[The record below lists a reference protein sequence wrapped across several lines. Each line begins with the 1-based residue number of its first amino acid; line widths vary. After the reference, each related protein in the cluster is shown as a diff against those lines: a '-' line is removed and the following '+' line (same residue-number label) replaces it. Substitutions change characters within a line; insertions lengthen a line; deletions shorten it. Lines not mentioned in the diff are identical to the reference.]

1 MPLLLLRCS
10 ISLAIETCGRRGL
23 LLQFPVTQQGFSL
36 LCWRLFTF
44 CTWEAA
50 TLLFLP
56 GKMDEIYKISSTER
70 VQQVEKELAVQLEE
84 LKTEI
89 EGNGDLQGTRYC
101 SVPLPKDVDYFRRE
115 RELALKKCLQVA
127 EAKPLV
133 IQADLMQRELEICLK
148 REYTFESLPLLLHQ
162 FFTERITQLV
172 QSKYLH
178 MLRWKRFCQ
187 HSSVIEQFYPL
198 YQKQVAHIM
207 QEYNDAVQRAT
218 RLSSAREN
226 FLAGKENPTN
236 LVTQEDLAI
245 YTQWLVCH
253 LHSLKTTHN
262 YLQVLQYLPVSHRME
277 INRHPVWGDGD
288 KFKALGKTVYLS
300 PSIQLSIH
308 PDTSATDVYSCPLI
322 GFQATLPQ
330 HTAEIEELKP
340 QLRLLLSKFRINY
353 DVEDLKHSADEM
365 ELFSMVMHEFRSIFS
380 KQQTMRTFPVYDAG
394 TPGSETWGIRDPNM
408 ALKKRA
414 NWIPFIK
421 IKSNQDPW
429 QQKMFRK
436 LEHRKVDELLQIQS
450 KFLEVSNPEQV
461 MEVLQEQASAVLEP
475 RSMTSAFSTFT
486 PSFNSQQYDQIWN
499 KIYHNSRFHQEQTSD
514 DVDNPT
520 MATGEKDMGHSN
532 FNKTSTFSRKKKDT
546 SYTTTLQLL
555 GLDEDMEAD
564 SKGLPMRKGA
574 YLSLLLLRHLQIREL
589 QRICLGIL
597 NYFRSVERTLTIS
610 TSGLALSAGHL
621 VSTAE
626 DSCWVNAAKGGRGA
640 YGGLGSH
647 PYVHYTPADYKVH
660 SVQFMEFAEVENHD
674 DFYTTE
680 DMYVHTQDQRGAFVM
695 YDVAL
700 QDLKE
705 LEKQLLLVATQY
717 IEAGK
722 GHKAHRDSS
731 NSNYSAWAH
740 ASVDRSAVI
749 LDLWTCETAFLE
761 NKCQLLNSY
770 FEAYQHALD
779 SEERFALAQVV
790 TDIMYR
796 RPRFDFYLGYF
807 VNIYKDE
814 CACLELHLQLV
825 RGVLNKQIDNQREYN
840 HRIWRDGPKG
850 GTCEFGFPPYIIAK
864 QLIAINNTPSAL
876 KNIYLLEFH
885 PSLGLVSL
893 VPKALGHILQEFQQ
907 SCRPKTAREAINLE
921 KHALQLALDTWLTM
935 EQPESFYGSQIQKDL
950 FTDVLVED
958 PCLVR
963 EIAMSALKSA
973 EEGKQKQGK
982 EKQAFILN
990 IFSRLLEL
998 LTLRHRLIE
1007 AAVESAQLQRLYKE
1021 FAGEMGFDEFHLYL
1035 RPVYFEF
1042 ATHKEKADQPSPIF
1056 VTSLLEH
1063 HDSSVDRYIPSSL
1076 MLNIHDIDNQIG
1088 KFSFHTRDSILQL
1101 LLKSHG
1107 LENLQIALACQVTH
1121 KNTLLVAVQQAAF
1134 CCRQREEQRLGYLVP
1149 PKVMGSG
1156 VDLCKRKCVSL
1167 MFQEGGLSLRSQST
1181 SASRSSMVGTET
1193 EDQFLATAPL
1203 VLHSIRHFAAGR
1215 SILKRPREAFVSIQL
1230 EKQGPRDMMLNTFI
1244 QKKQTLGTR
1253 MQNPEEVEKVKRE
1266 VIVEYC
1272 HKMNHRISQYSLR
1285 SQIIAYYNSLKSMLD
1300 DFPSVRDKYFMIG
1313 LPQEKK
1319 EKQELKEKPEDDPR
1333 SFQTRPRGLLSTD
1346 GRSFLNLWF
1355 IPHPSEI
1362 LSVFKMLP
1370 EKTGFRALR
1379 QTLQIVA
1386 AFHDIISYIF
1396 SFAQL
1401 GNATGCLDYVCPPDH
1416 LTAEW
1421 GGTEWI
1427 GIELQDLQKK
1437 IDHLHSPSDPKKVA
1451 QMLSMQREVTLLQ
1464 FEAAVRHSVREAFL
1478 SSGNVSAYQSITDH
1492 IYHGLPPISNTIV
1505 GSAFASQLRLPQP
1518 LDPHGHRAV
1527 LLFPWRTFLANT
1539 GPFPVIISNLNPINY
1554 NMQLCLCGLNDE
1566 DRKVVHGE
1574 LVEMQLAME
1583 DVLWSNY
1590 EGLNGHGE
1598 QRASFGKNLAMTTE
1612 ASGKTSKALLEL
1624 PDSVASS
1631 SLQKSYLILWKQ
1643 LEILKA
1649 EWGRLKLKV
1658 DDINTV
1664 PLYKQFTEQY
1674 GTEVLYPAMR
1684 TMAIHMGIEDELE
1697 GFGLTYHSIL
1707 LPKDASETEIKKH
1720 QLQKLLESLEIH
1732 MIRDVQKKVNKEITL
1747 VISEKTREE
1756 RNLSTELWKH
1766 HGMQEIFSV
1775 TRPEIVESFV
1785 QKLMENHQETDA
1797 EITFPKDHLQKCFT
1811 ALGCDVMARER
1822 SNFETYSMFYENL
1835 LRQQHQLLYQK
1846 EQEMHVVEDK
1856 RGNAELGLS
1865 QVAELSHEMIME
1877 MMALRAR
1884 IADLQG
1890 EAHGLRDKIRKEVQ
1904 EDYEALVQNIFM
1916 ICLQLKGRVDEY
1928 RLSMS
1933 QRMFEI
1939 ISEVRREGVDKMI
1952 DLKKKYGSTKDNK
1965 TLKEHLAQ
1973 QGHLQALQDEN
1984 NQLRVLLCKL
1994 KAMSCWKETVQ
2005 KAHSSATLREME
2017 KEAIQNKKEY
2027 LKSKLMAEQ
2036 EAIIFQQQL
2045 RAARKALAESQ
2056 TENKR
2061 LKQQLDKQGHLLQ
2074 EVEHRMNQEVHRKQQ
2089 LDLIKTAN
2097 LEKMLES
2104 LGERELRLQ
2113 CLTEETE
2120 RSSKIRQLQGE
2131 KVKKEIQQVR
2141 SQLSQERSLKL
2152 DAFQRIKELQHQLYD
2167 SEVATSQRNSSAAVR
2182 RKSANTSHSAS
2193 SINRSLSG
2201 SASWS
2206 QNTGISTFTLTKDFR
2221 HQLLVADSVGSSNI
2235 KPEKIQRP
2243 KTVPCGWRNSVIDVL
2258 LPALTENS
2266 MSPVQFCGQKTSE
2279 K

>member
-1 MPLLLLRCS
+1 MHAEVAMVTVRPAQARVTNASVATSVFNFINYRNLS
-10 ISLAIETCGRRGL
+10 ETWFAATVSSNTTGL
-23 LLQFPVTQQGFSL
+23 LSAL
-36 LCWRLFTF
+36 LVAF

-162 FFTERITQLV
+162 FFTDRITQLV

-207 QEYNDAVQRAT
+207 QEYNDAVQRAA

-226 FLAGKENPTN
+226 FLAGRENPTN

-253 LHSLKTTHN
+253 LHSLKTIHS
-262 YLQVLQYLPVSHRME
+262 YLQVLQYLPVSHRIE

-288 KFKALGKTVYLS
+288 KLKAVGKTVYLS

-308 PDTSATDVYSCPLI
+308 SDTSAAG
-322 GFQATLPQ
+322 GFQARGATCTLPQ

-340 QLRLLLSKFRINY
+340 QLRLLLSQFRISY

-365 ELFSMVMHEFRSIFS
+365 ELFSMVMHEFRSLFR

-421 IKSNQDPW
+421 IKPHQDPW

-436 LEHRKVDELLQIQS
+436 LKHRKKVDELLQIQS
-450 KFLEVSNPEQV
+450 KFLEVSNPERV

-486 PSFNSQQYDQIWN
+486 PFNSQQYDQIWN
-499 KIYHNSRFHQEQTSD
+499 KIYHNSRFHQEKTSD

-520 MATGEKDMGHSN
+520 MATGEKDMGHPN

-695 YDVAL
+695 YDVAI
-700 QDLKE
+700 QDLRE

-722 GHKAHRDSS
+722 GHKACRDSS

-761 NKCQLLNSY
+761 NKWQLLNSY

-796 RPRFDFYLGYF
+796 RPRFDFHLGYF

-907 SCRPKTAREAINLE
+907 SCRPKTAREAISLE
-921 KHALQLALDTWLTM
+921 KHVLQLALDTWLTM

-950 FTDVLVED
+950 FTEVLVED
-958 PCLVR
+958 PGLVR

-973 EEGKQKQGK
+973 EEGKQKQGN
-982 EKQAFILN
+982 EKQDFILN

-1035 RPVYFEF
+1035 RPVHFEF

-1063 HDSSVDRYIPSSL
+1063 RDSSVDRYVPSSL

-1088 KFSFHTRDSILQL
+1088 KFSFRTRDSILQL

-1107 LENLQIALACQVTH
+1107 IENLQIALACQVTH
-1121 KNTLLVAVQQAAF
+1121 KNTLVVAVQQAAF
-1134 CCRQREEQRLGYLVP
+1134 CPMMQPSRTLDM
-1149 PKVMGSG
+1149 K
-1156 VDLCKRKCVSL
+1156 
-1167 MFQEGGLSLRSQST
+1167 EGGLSLRSQSS

-1193 EDQFLATAPL
+1193 EDQFLAAAPL
-1203 VLHSIRHFAAGR
+1203 VLHSIQHFAAGR

-1244 QKKQTLGTR
+1244 QKKQILGTR

-1272 HKMNHRISQYSLR
+1272 HKMTHRISQYSLR

-1313 LPQEKK
+1313 QPQEKK

-1346 GRSFLNLWF
+1346 GQSFLNLWF
-1355 IPHPSEI
+1355 IPHPSEV

-1370 EKTGFRALR
+1370 EKAL
-1379 QTLQIVA
+1379 
-1386 AFHDIISYIF
+1386 
-1396 SFAQL
+1396 
-1401 GNATGCLDYVCPPDH
+1401 
-1416 LTAEW
+1416 
-1421 GGTEWI
+1421 
-1427 GIELQDLQKK
+1427 
-1437 IDHLHSPSDPKKVA
+1437 
-1451 QMLSMQREVTLLQ
+1451 
-1464 FEAAVRHSVREAFL
+1464 
-1478 SSGNVSAYQSITDH
+1478 
-1492 IYHGLPPISNTIV
+1492 
-1505 GSAFASQLRLPQP
+1505 
-1518 LDPHGHRAV
+1518 

-1539 GPFPVIISNLNPINY
+1539 GPFPVIISNLDPISY

-1566 DRKVVHGE
+1566 DRKVAHGE

-1583 DVLWSNY
+1583 DILWSNY

-1598 QRASFGKNLAMTTE
+1598 QRTPFGKQNLAMTNE
-1612 ASGKTSKALLEL
+1612 GSGKTSKALLEL

-1631 SLQKSYLILWKQ
+1631 SSQKSYLILWKQ

-1674 GTEVLYPAMR
+1674 STEVLYPAMR
-1684 TMAIHMGIEDELE
+1684 SIAIHMGKEDEFE
-1697 GFGLTYHSIL
+1697 GFGLTSHCIL
-1707 LPKDASETEIKKH
+1707 PPKDASETEIKTH

-1822 SNFETYSMFYENL
+1822 SNFESYSMFYENI

-1890 EAHGLRDKIRKEVQ
+1890 EAHGLRDKIKKEVQ

-1933 QRMFEI
+1933 QRMFDI

-1973 QGHLQALQDEN
+1973 QGHLQTLQDEN
-1984 NQLRVLLCKL
+1984 NQLGVLLCKL

-2005 KAHSSATLREME
+2005 KAHSSTTLREIE

-2036 EAIIFQQQL
+2036 EAILFQQQL
-2045 RAARKALAESQ
+2045 RAARKAWADSQ

-2141 SQLSQERSLKL
+2141 SQLTQERSLKL
-2152 DAFQRIKELQHQLYD
+2152 DAFQRIKELQHQLYN
-2167 SEVATSQRNSSAAVR
+2167 SEVAASQINSSAAVR

-2221 HQLLVADSVGSSNI
+2221 QQLLVADSGGSSNI
-2235 KPEKIQRP
+2235 KPEKVQRP
-2243 KTVPCGWRNSVIDVL
+2243 KTS
-2258 LPALTENS
+2258 
-2266 MSPVQFCGQKTSE
+2266 FK
-2279 K
+2279 

>member
-1 MPLLLLRCS
+1 MHAEVAMVTVRPAQARVTNASVATSVFNFINYRNLS
-10 ISLAIETCGRRGL
+10 ETWFAATVSSNTTGL
-23 LLQFPVTQQGFSL
+23 LSAL
-36 LCWRLFTF
+36 LVAF

-162 FFTERITQLV
+162 FFTDRITQLV

-207 QEYNDAVQRAT
+207 QEYNDAVQRAA

-226 FLAGKENPTN
+226 FLAGRENPTN

-253 LHSLKTTHN
+253 LHSLKTIHS
-262 YLQVLQYLPVSHRME
+262 YLQVLQYLPVSHRIE

-288 KFKALGKTVYLS
+288 KLKAVGKTVYLS

-308 PDTSATDVYSCPLI
+308 SDTSAAG
-322 GFQATLPQ
+322 GFQARGATCTLPQ

-340 QLRLLLSKFRINY
+340 QLRLLLSQFRISY

-365 ELFSMVMHEFRSIFS
+365 ELFSMVMHEFRSLFR

-421 IKSNQDPW
+421 IKPHQDPW

-436 LEHRKVDELLQIQS
+436 LKHRKKVDELLQIQS
-450 KFLEVSNPEQV
+450 KFLEVSNPERV

-486 PSFNSQQYDQIWN
+486 PFNSQQYDQIWN
-499 KIYHNSRFHQEQTSD
+499 KIYHNSRFHQEKTSD

-520 MATGEKDMGHSN
+520 MATGEKDMGHPN

-546 SYTTTLQLL
+546 
-555 GLDEDMEAD
+555 
-564 SKGLPMRKGA
+564 
-574 YLSLLLLRHLQIREL
+574 
-589 QRICLGIL
+589 RICLGIL

-695 YDVAL
+695 YDVAI
-700 QDLKE
+700 QDLRE

-722 GHKAHRDSS
+722 GHKACRDSS

-761 NKCQLLNSY
+761 NKWQLLNSY

-796 RPRFDFYLGYF
+796 RPRFDFHLGYF

-907 SCRPKTAREAINLE
+907 SCRPKTAREAISLE
-921 KHALQLALDTWLTM
+921 KHVLQLALDTWLTM

-950 FTDVLVED
+950 FTEVLVED
-958 PCLVR
+958 PGLVR

-973 EEGKQKQGK
+973 EEGKQKQGN
-982 EKQAFILN
+982 EKQDFILN

-1035 RPVYFEF
+1035 RPVHFEF

-1063 HDSSVDRYIPSSL
+1063 RDSSVDRYVPSSL

-1088 KFSFHTRDSILQL
+1088 KFSFRTRDSILQL

-1107 LENLQIALACQVTH
+1107 IENLQIALACQVTH
-1121 KNTLLVAVQQAAF
+1121 KNTLVVAVQQAAF
-1134 CCRQREEQRLGYLVP
+1134 CPMMQPSRTLDM
-1149 PKVMGSG
+1149 K
-1156 VDLCKRKCVSL
+1156 
-1167 MFQEGGLSLRSQST
+1167 EGGLSLRSQSS

-1193 EDQFLATAPL
+1193 EDQFLAAAPL
-1203 VLHSIRHFAAGR
+1203 VLHSIQHFAAGR

-1244 QKKQTLGTR
+1244 QKKQILGTR

-1272 HKMNHRISQYSLR
+1272 HKMTHRISQYSLR

-1313 LPQEKK
+1313 QPQEKK

-1346 GRSFLNLWF
+1346 GQSFLNLWF
-1355 IPHPSEI
+1355 IPHPSEV

-1370 EKTGFRALR
+1370 EKAL
-1379 QTLQIVA
+1379 
-1386 AFHDIISYIF
+1386 
-1396 SFAQL
+1396 
-1401 GNATGCLDYVCPPDH
+1401 
-1416 LTAEW
+1416 
-1421 GGTEWI
+1421 
-1427 GIELQDLQKK
+1427 
-1437 IDHLHSPSDPKKVA
+1437 
-1451 QMLSMQREVTLLQ
+1451 
-1464 FEAAVRHSVREAFL
+1464 
-1478 SSGNVSAYQSITDH
+1478 
-1492 IYHGLPPISNTIV
+1492 
-1505 GSAFASQLRLPQP
+1505 
-1518 LDPHGHRAV
+1518 

-1539 GPFPVIISNLNPINY
+1539 GPFPVIISNLDPISY

-1566 DRKVVHGE
+1566 DRKVAHGE

-1583 DVLWSNY
+1583 DILWSNY

-1598 QRASFGKNLAMTTE
+1598 QRTPFGKQNLAMTNE
-1612 ASGKTSKALLEL
+1612 GSGKTSKALLEL

-1631 SLQKSYLILWKQ
+1631 SSQKSYLILWKQ

-1674 GTEVLYPAMR
+1674 STEVLYPAMR
-1684 TMAIHMGIEDELE
+1684 SIAIHMGKEDEFE
-1697 GFGLTYHSIL
+1697 GFGLTSHCIL
-1707 LPKDASETEIKKH
+1707 PPKDASETEIKTH

-1822 SNFETYSMFYENL
+1822 SNFESYSMFYENI

-1890 EAHGLRDKIRKEVQ
+1890 EAHGLRDKIKKEVQ

-1933 QRMFEI
+1933 QRMFDI

-1973 QGHLQALQDEN
+1973 QGHLQTLQDEN
-1984 NQLRVLLCKL
+1984 NQLGVLLCKL

-2005 KAHSSATLREME
+2005 KAHSSTTLREIE

-2036 EAIIFQQQL
+2036 EAILFQQQL
-2045 RAARKALAESQ
+2045 RAARKAWADSQ

-2141 SQLSQERSLKL
+2141 SQLTQERSLKL
-2152 DAFQRIKELQHQLYD
+2152 DAFQRIKELQHQLYN
-2167 SEVATSQRNSSAAVR
+2167 SEVAASQINSSAAVR

-2221 HQLLVADSVGSSNI
+2221 QQLLVADSGGSSNI
-2235 KPEKIQRP
+2235 KPEKVQRP

-2266 MSPVQFCGQKTSE
+2266 STSPVQFCGQKTSE

>member
-1 MPLLLLRCS
+1 MHAEVAMVTVRPAQARVTNASVATSVFNFINYRNLS
-10 ISLAIETCGRRGL
+10 ETWFAATVSSNTTGL
-23 LLQFPVTQQGFSL
+23 LSAL
-36 LCWRLFTF
+36 LVAF

-162 FFTERITQLV
+162 FFTDRITQLV

-207 QEYNDAVQRAT
+207 QEYNDAVQRAA

-226 FLAGKENPTN
+226 FLAGRENPTN

-253 LHSLKTTHN
+253 LHSLKTIHS
-262 YLQVLQYLPVSHRME
+262 YLQVLQYLPVSHRIE

-288 KFKALGKTVYLS
+288 KLKAVGKTVYLS

-308 PDTSATDVYSCPLI
+308 SDTSAAG
-322 GFQATLPQ
+322 GFQARGATCTLPQ

-340 QLRLLLSKFRINY
+340 QLRLLLSQFRISY

-365 ELFSMVMHEFRSIFS
+365 ELFSMVMHEFRSLFR

-421 IKSNQDPW
+421 IKPHQDPW

-436 LEHRKVDELLQIQS
+436 LKHRKKVDELLQIQS
-450 KFLEVSNPEQV
+450 KFLEVSNPERV

-486 PSFNSQQYDQIWN
+486 PFNSQQYDQIWN
-499 KIYHNSRFHQEQTSD
+499 KIYHNSRFHQEKTSD

-520 MATGEKDMGHSN
+520 MATGEKDMGHPN

-695 YDVAL
+695 YDVAI
-700 QDLKE
+700 QDLRE

-722 GHKAHRDSS
+722 GHKACRDSS

-761 NKCQLLNSY
+761 NKWQLLNSY

-796 RPRFDFYLGYF
+796 RPRFDFHLGYF

-907 SCRPKTAREAINLE
+907 SCRPKTAREAISLE
-921 KHALQLALDTWLTM
+921 KHVLQLALDTWLTM

-950 FTDVLVED
+950 FTEVLVED
-958 PCLVR
+958 PGLVR

-973 EEGKQKQGK
+973 EEGKQKQGN
-982 EKQAFILN
+982 EKQDFILN

-1035 RPVYFEF
+1035 RPVHFEF

-1063 HDSSVDRYIPSSL
+1063 RDSSVDRYVPSSL

-1088 KFSFHTRDSILQL
+1088 KFSFRTRDSILQL

-1107 LENLQIALACQVTH
+1107 IENLQIALACQVTH
-1121 KNTLLVAVQQAAF
+1121 KNTLVVAVQQAAF
-1134 CCRQREEQRLGYLVP
+1134 CPMMQPSRTLDM
-1149 PKVMGSG
+1149 K
-1156 VDLCKRKCVSL
+1156 
-1167 MFQEGGLSLRSQST
+1167 EGGLSLRSQSS

-1193 EDQFLATAPL
+1193 EDQFLAAAPL
-1203 VLHSIRHFAAGR
+1203 VLHSIQHFAAGR

-1244 QKKQTLGTR
+1244 QKKQILGTR

-1272 HKMNHRISQYSLR
+1272 HKMTHRISQYSLR

-1313 LPQEKK
+1313 QPQEKK

-1346 GRSFLNLWF
+1346 GQSFLNLWF
-1355 IPHPSEI
+1355 IPHPSEV

-1370 EKTGFRALR
+1370 EKAL
-1379 QTLQIVA
+1379 
-1386 AFHDIISYIF
+1386 
-1396 SFAQL
+1396 
-1401 GNATGCLDYVCPPDH
+1401 
-1416 LTAEW
+1416 
-1421 GGTEWI
+1421 
-1427 GIELQDLQKK
+1427 
-1437 IDHLHSPSDPKKVA
+1437 
-1451 QMLSMQREVTLLQ
+1451 
-1464 FEAAVRHSVREAFL
+1464 
-1478 SSGNVSAYQSITDH
+1478 
-1492 IYHGLPPISNTIV
+1492 
-1505 GSAFASQLRLPQP
+1505 
-1518 LDPHGHRAV
+1518 

-1539 GPFPVIISNLNPINY
+1539 GPFPVIISNLDPISY

-1566 DRKVVHGE
+1566 DRKVAHGE

-1583 DVLWSNY
+1583 DILWSNY

-1598 QRASFGKNLAMTTE
+1598 QRTPFGKQNLAMTNE
-1612 ASGKTSKALLEL
+1612 GSGKTSKALLEL

-1631 SLQKSYLILWKQ
+1631 SSQKSYLILWKQ

-1674 GTEVLYPAMR
+1674 STEVLYPAMR
-1684 TMAIHMGIEDELE
+1684 SIAIHMGKEDEFE
-1697 GFGLTYHSIL
+1697 GFGLTSHCIL
-1707 LPKDASETEIKKH
+1707 PPKDASETEIKTH

-1822 SNFETYSMFYENL
+1822 SNFESYSMFYENI

-1890 EAHGLRDKIRKEVQ
+1890 EAHGLRDKIKKEVQ

-1933 QRMFEI
+1933 QRMFDI

-1973 QGHLQALQDEN
+1973 GHLQTLQDEN
-1984 NQLRVLLCKL
+1984 NQLGVLLCKL

-2005 KAHSSATLREME
+2005 KAHSSTTLREIE

-2036 EAIIFQQQL
+2036 EAILFQQQL
-2045 RAARKALAESQ
+2045 RAARKAWADSQ

-2141 SQLSQERSLKL
+2141 SQLTQERSLKL
-2152 DAFQRIKELQHQLYD
+2152 DAFQRIKELQHQLYN
-2167 SEVATSQRNSSAAVR
+2167 SEVAASQINSSAAVR

-2221 HQLLVADSVGSSNI
+2221 QQLLVADSGGSSNI
-2235 KPEKIQRP
+2235 KPEKVQRP

-2266 MSPVQFCGQKTSE
+2266 STSPVQFCGQKTSE

>member
-1 MPLLLLRCS
+1 MHAEVAMVTVRPAQARVTNASVATSVFNFINYRNLS
-10 ISLAIETCGRRGL
+10 ETWFAATVSSNTTGL
-23 LLQFPVTQQGFSL
+23 LSAL
-36 LCWRLFTF
+36 LVAF

-162 FFTERITQLV
+162 FFTDRITQLV

-207 QEYNDAVQRAT
+207 QEYNDAVQRAA

-226 FLAGKENPTN
+226 FLAGRENPTN

-253 LHSLKTTHN
+253 LHSLKTIHS
-262 YLQVLQYLPVSHRME
+262 YLQVLQYLPVSHRIE

-288 KFKALGKTVYLS
+288 KLKAVGKTVYLS

-308 PDTSATDVYSCPLI
+308 SDTSAAG
-322 GFQATLPQ
+322 GFQARGATCTLPQ

-340 QLRLLLSKFRINY
+340 QLRLLLSQFRISY

-365 ELFSMVMHEFRSIFS
+365 ELFSMVMHEFRSLFR

-421 IKSNQDPW
+421 IKPHQDPW

-436 LEHRKVDELLQIQS
+436 LKHRKKVDELLQIQS
-450 KFLEVSNPEQV
+450 KFLEVSNPERV

-486 PSFNSQQYDQIWN
+486 PFNSQQYDQIWN
-499 KIYHNSRFHQEQTSD
+499 KIYHNSRFHQEKTSD

-520 MATGEKDMGHSN
+520 MATGEKDMGHPN

-695 YDVAL
+695 YDVAI
-700 QDLKE
+700 QDLRE

-722 GHKAHRDSS
+722 GHKACRDSS

-761 NKCQLLNSY
+761 NKWQLLNSY

-796 RPRFDFYLGYF
+796 RPRFDFHLGYF

-907 SCRPKTAREAINLE
+907 SCRPKTAREAISLE
-921 KHALQLALDTWLTM
+921 KHVLQLALDTWLTM

-950 FTDVLVED
+950 FTEVLVED
-958 PCLVR
+958 PGLVR

-973 EEGKQKQGK
+973 EEGKQKQGN
-982 EKQAFILN
+982 EKQDFILN

-1035 RPVYFEF
+1035 RPVHFEF

-1063 HDSSVDRYIPSSL
+1063 RDSSVDRYVPSSL

-1088 KFSFHTRDSILQL
+1088 KFSFRTRDSILQL

-1107 LENLQIALACQVTH
+1107 IENLQIALACQVTH
-1121 KNTLLVAVQQAAF
+1121 KNTLVVAVQQAAF
-1134 CCRQREEQRLGYLVP
+1134 CPMMQPSRTLDM
-1149 PKVMGSG
+1149 K
-1156 VDLCKRKCVSL
+1156 
-1167 MFQEGGLSLRSQST
+1167 EGGLSLRSQSS

-1193 EDQFLATAPL
+1193 EDQFLAAAPL
-1203 VLHSIRHFAAGR
+1203 VLHSIQHFAAGR

-1244 QKKQTLGTR
+1244 QKKQILGTR

-1272 HKMNHRISQYSLR
+1272 HKMTHRISQYSLR

-1313 LPQEKK
+1313 QPQEKK

-1346 GRSFLNLWF
+1346 GQSFLNLWF
-1355 IPHPSEI
+1355 IPHPSEV

-1370 EKTGFRALR
+1370 EKAL
-1379 QTLQIVA
+1379 
-1386 AFHDIISYIF
+1386 
-1396 SFAQL
+1396 
-1401 GNATGCLDYVCPPDH
+1401 
-1416 LTAEW
+1416 
-1421 GGTEWI
+1421 
-1427 GIELQDLQKK
+1427 
-1437 IDHLHSPSDPKKVA
+1437 
-1451 QMLSMQREVTLLQ
+1451 
-1464 FEAAVRHSVREAFL
+1464 
-1478 SSGNVSAYQSITDH
+1478 
-1492 IYHGLPPISNTIV
+1492 
-1505 GSAFASQLRLPQP
+1505 
-1518 LDPHGHRAV
+1518 

-1539 GPFPVIISNLNPINY
+1539 GPFPVIISNLDPISY

-1566 DRKVVHGE
+1566 DRKVAHGE

-1583 DVLWSNY
+1583 DILWSNY

-1598 QRASFGKNLAMTTE
+1598 QRTPFGKNLAMTNE
-1612 ASGKTSKALLEL
+1612 GSGKTSKALLEL

-1631 SLQKSYLILWKQ
+1631 SSQKSYLILWKQ

-1674 GTEVLYPAMR
+1674 STEVLYPAMR
-1684 TMAIHMGIEDELE
+1684 SIAIHMGKEDEFE
-1697 GFGLTYHSIL
+1697 GFGLTSHCIL
-1707 LPKDASETEIKKH
+1707 PPKDASETEIKTH

-1822 SNFETYSMFYENL
+1822 SNFESYSMFYENI

-1890 EAHGLRDKIRKEVQ
+1890 EAHGLRDKIKKEVQ

-1933 QRMFEI
+1933 QRMFDI

-1973 QGHLQALQDEN
+1973 QGHLQTLQDEN
-1984 NQLRVLLCKL
+1984 NQLGVLLCKL

-2005 KAHSSATLREME
+2005 KAHSSTTLREIE

-2036 EAIIFQQQL
+2036 EAILFQQQL
-2045 RAARKALAESQ
+2045 RAARKAWADSQ

-2141 SQLSQERSLKL
+2141 SQLTQERSLKL
-2152 DAFQRIKELQHQLYD
+2152 DAFQRIKELQHQLYN
-2167 SEVATSQRNSSAAVR
+2167 SEVAASQINSSAAVR

-2221 HQLLVADSVGSSNI
+2221 QQLLVADSGGSSNI
-2235 KPEKIQRP
+2235 KPEKVQRP

-2266 MSPVQFCGQKTSE
+2266 STSPVQFCGQKTSE

>member
-1 MPLLLLRCS
+1 MHAEVAMVTVRPAQARVTNASVATSVFNFINYRNLS
-10 ISLAIETCGRRGL
+10 ETWFAATVSSNTTGL
-23 LLQFPVTQQGFSL
+23 LSAL
-36 LCWRLFTF
+36 LVAF

-162 FFTERITQLV
+162 FFTDRITQLV

-207 QEYNDAVQRAT
+207 QEYNDAVQRAA

-226 FLAGKENPTN
+226 FLAGRENPTN

-253 LHSLKTTHN
+253 LHSLKTIHS
-262 YLQVLQYLPVSHRME
+262 YLQVLQYLPVSHRIE

-288 KFKALGKTVYLS
+288 KLKAVGKTVYLS

-308 PDTSATDVYSCPLI
+308 SDTSAAG
-322 GFQATLPQ
+322 GFQARGATCTLPQ

-340 QLRLLLSKFRINY
+340 QLRLLLSQFRISY

-365 ELFSMVMHEFRSIFS
+365 ELFSMVMHEFRSLFR

-421 IKSNQDPW
+421 IKPHQDPW

-436 LEHRKVDELLQIQS
+436 LKHRKKVDELLQIQS
-450 KFLEVSNPEQV
+450 KFLEVSNPERV

-486 PSFNSQQYDQIWN
+486 PFNSQQYDQIWN
-499 KIYHNSRFHQEQTSD
+499 KIYHNSRFHQEKTSD

-520 MATGEKDMGHSN
+520 MATGEKDMGHPN

-695 YDVAL
+695 YDVAI
-700 QDLKE
+700 QDLRE

-722 GHKAHRDSS
+722 GHKACRDSS

-761 NKCQLLNSY
+761 NKWQLLNSY

-796 RPRFDFYLGYF
+796 RPRFDFHLGYF

-907 SCRPKTAREAINLE
+907 SCRPKTAREAISLE
-921 KHALQLALDTWLTM
+921 KHVLQLALDTWLTM

-950 FTDVLVED
+950 FTEVLVED
-958 PCLVR
+958 PGLVR

-973 EEGKQKQGK
+973 EEGKQKQGN
-982 EKQAFILN
+982 EKQDFILN

-1035 RPVYFEF
+1035 RPVHFEF

-1063 HDSSVDRYIPSSL
+1063 RDSSVDRYVPSSL

-1088 KFSFHTRDSILQL
+1088 KFSFRTRDSILQL

-1107 LENLQIALACQVTH
+1107 IENLQIALACQVTH
-1121 KNTLLVAVQQAAF
+1121 KNTLVVAVQQAAF
-1134 CCRQREEQRLGYLVP
+1134 CPMMQPSRTLDM
-1149 PKVMGSG
+1149 K
-1156 VDLCKRKCVSL
+1156 
-1167 MFQEGGLSLRSQST
+1167 EGGLSLRSQSS

-1193 EDQFLATAPL
+1193 EDQFLAAAPL
-1203 VLHSIRHFAAGR
+1203 VLHSIQHFAAGR

-1244 QKKQTLGTR
+1244 QKKQILGTR

-1272 HKMNHRISQYSLR
+1272 HKMTHRISQYSLR

-1313 LPQEKK
+1313 QPQEKK

-1346 GRSFLNLWF
+1346 GQSFLNLWF
-1355 IPHPSEI
+1355 IPHPSEV

-1370 EKTGFRALR
+1370 EKAL
-1379 QTLQIVA
+1379 
-1386 AFHDIISYIF
+1386 
-1396 SFAQL
+1396 
-1401 GNATGCLDYVCPPDH
+1401 
-1416 LTAEW
+1416 
-1421 GGTEWI
+1421 
-1427 GIELQDLQKK
+1427 
-1437 IDHLHSPSDPKKVA
+1437 
-1451 QMLSMQREVTLLQ
+1451 
-1464 FEAAVRHSVREAFL
+1464 
-1478 SSGNVSAYQSITDH
+1478 
-1492 IYHGLPPISNTIV
+1492 
-1505 GSAFASQLRLPQP
+1505 
-1518 LDPHGHRAV
+1518 

-1539 GPFPVIISNLNPINY
+1539 GPFPVIISNLDPISY

-1566 DRKVVHGE
+1566 DRKVAHGE

-1583 DVLWSNY
+1583 DILWSNY

-1598 QRASFGKNLAMTTE
+1598 QRTPFGKQNLAMTNE
-1612 ASGKTSKALLEL
+1612 GSGKTSKALLEL

-1631 SLQKSYLILWKQ
+1631 SSQKSYLILWKQ

-1674 GTEVLYPAMR
+1674 STEVLYPAMR
-1684 TMAIHMGIEDELE
+1684 SIAIHMGKEDEFE
-1697 GFGLTYHSIL
+1697 GFGLTSHCIL
-1707 LPKDASETEIKKH
+1707 PPKDASETEIKTH

-1822 SNFETYSMFYENL
+1822 SNFESYSMFYENI

-1890 EAHGLRDKIRKEVQ
+1890 EAHGLRDKIKKEVQ

-1933 QRMFEI
+1933 QRMFDI

-1973 QGHLQALQDEN
+1973 QGHLQTLQDEN
-1984 NQLRVLLCKL
+1984 NQLGVLLCKL

-2005 KAHSSATLREME
+2005 KAHSSTTLREIE

-2036 EAIIFQQQL
+2036 EAILFQQQL
-2045 RAARKALAESQ
+2045 RAARKAWADSQ

-2141 SQLSQERSLKL
+2141 SQLTQERSLKL
-2152 DAFQRIKELQHQLYD
+2152 DAFQRIKELQHQLYN
-2167 SEVATSQRNSSAAVR
+2167 SEVAASQINSSA
-2182 RKSANTSHSAS
+2182 
-2193 SINRSLSG
+2193 G

-2221 HQLLVADSVGSSNI
+2221 QQLLVADSGGSSNI
-2235 KPEKIQRP
+2235 KPEKVQRP

-2266 MSPVQFCGQKTSE
+2266 STSPVQFCGQKTSE

>member
-1 MPLLLLRCS
+1 MHAEVAMVTVRPAQARVTNASVATSVFNFINYRNLS
-10 ISLAIETCGRRGL
+10 ETWFAATVSSNTTGL
-23 LLQFPVTQQGFSL
+23 LSAL
-36 LCWRLFTF
+36 LVAF

-162 FFTERITQLV
+162 FFTDRITQLV

-207 QEYNDAVQRAT
+207 QEYNDAVQRAA

-226 FLAGKENPTN
+226 FLAGRENPTN

-253 LHSLKTTHN
+253 LHSLKTIHS
-262 YLQVLQYLPVSHRME
+262 YLQVLQYLPVSHRIE

-288 KFKALGKTVYLS
+288 KLKAVGKTVYLS

-308 PDTSATDVYSCPLI
+308 SDTSAAGVYYCPLI
-322 GFQATLPQ
+322 GFQARGATCTLPQ

-340 QLRLLLSKFRINY
+340 QLRLLLSQFRISY

-365 ELFSMVMHEFRSIFS
+365 ELFSMVMHEFRSLFR

-421 IKSNQDPW
+421 IKPHQDPW

-436 LEHRKVDELLQIQS
+436 LKHRKKVDELLQIQS
-450 KFLEVSNPEQV
+450 KFLEVSNPERV

-486 PSFNSQQYDQIWN
+486 PFNSQQYDQIWN
-499 KIYHNSRFHQEQTSD
+499 KIYHNSRFHQEKTSD

-520 MATGEKDMGHSN
+520 MATGEKDMGHPN

-695 YDVAL
+695 YDVAI
-700 QDLKE
+700 QDLRE

-722 GHKAHRDSS
+722 GHKACRDSS

-761 NKCQLLNSY
+761 NKWQLLNSY

-796 RPRFDFYLGYF
+796 RPRFDFHLGYF

-907 SCRPKTAREAINLE
+907 SCRPKTAREAISLE
-921 KHALQLALDTWLTM
+921 KHVLQLALDTWLTM

-950 FTDVLVED
+950 FTEVLVED
-958 PCLVR
+958 PGLVR

-973 EEGKQKQGK
+973 EEGKQKQGN
-982 EKQAFILN
+982 EKQDFILN

-1035 RPVYFEF
+1035 RPVHFEF

-1063 HDSSVDRYIPSSL
+1063 RDSSVDRYVPSSL

-1088 KFSFHTRDSILQL
+1088 KFSFRTRDSILQL

-1107 LENLQIALACQVTH
+1107 IENLQIALACQVTH
-1121 KNTLLVAVQQAAF
+1121 KNTLVVAVQQAAF
-1134 CCRQREEQRLGYLVP
+1134 CPMMQPSRTLDM
-1149 PKVMGSG
+1149 K
-1156 VDLCKRKCVSL
+1156 
-1167 MFQEGGLSLRSQST
+1167 EGGLSLRSQSS

-1193 EDQFLATAPL
+1193 EDQFLAAAPL
-1203 VLHSIRHFAAGR
+1203 VLHSIQHFAAGR

-1244 QKKQTLGTR
+1244 QKKQILGTR

-1272 HKMNHRISQYSLR
+1272 HKMTHRISQYSLR

-1313 LPQEKK
+1313 QPQEKK

-1346 GRSFLNLWF
+1346 GQSFLNLWF
-1355 IPHPSEI
+1355 IPHPSEV

-1370 EKTGFRALR
+1370 EKAL
-1379 QTLQIVA
+1379 
-1386 AFHDIISYIF
+1386 
-1396 SFAQL
+1396 
-1401 GNATGCLDYVCPPDH
+1401 
-1416 LTAEW
+1416 
-1421 GGTEWI
+1421 
-1427 GIELQDLQKK
+1427 
-1437 IDHLHSPSDPKKVA
+1437 
-1451 QMLSMQREVTLLQ
+1451 
-1464 FEAAVRHSVREAFL
+1464 
-1478 SSGNVSAYQSITDH
+1478 
-1492 IYHGLPPISNTIV
+1492 
-1505 GSAFASQLRLPQP
+1505 
-1518 LDPHGHRAV
+1518 

-1539 GPFPVIISNLNPINY
+1539 GPFPVIISNLDPISY

-1566 DRKVVHGE
+1566 DRKVAHGE

-1583 DVLWSNY
+1583 DILWSNY

-1598 QRASFGKNLAMTTE
+1598 QRTPFGKQNLAMTNE
-1612 ASGKTSKALLEL
+1612 GSGKTSKALLEL

-1631 SLQKSYLILWKQ
+1631 SSQKSYLILWKQ

-1674 GTEVLYPAMR
+1674 STEVLYPAMR
-1684 TMAIHMGIEDELE
+1684 SIAIHMGKEDEFE
-1697 GFGLTYHSIL
+1697 GFGLTSHCIL
-1707 LPKDASETEIKKH
+1707 PPKDASETEIKTH

-1822 SNFETYSMFYENL
+1822 SNFESYSMFYENI

-1890 EAHGLRDKIRKEVQ
+1890 EAHGLRDKIKKEVQ

-1933 QRMFEI
+1933 QRMFDI

-1973 QGHLQALQDEN
+1973 QGHLQTLQDEN
-1984 NQLRVLLCKL
+1984 NQLGVLLCKL

-2005 KAHSSATLREME
+2005 KAHSSTTLREIE

-2036 EAIIFQQQL
+2036 EAILFQQQL
-2045 RAARKALAESQ
+2045 RAARKAWADSQ

-2141 SQLSQERSLKL
+2141 SQLTQERSLKL
-2152 DAFQRIKELQHQLYD
+2152 DAFQRIKELQHQLYN
-2167 SEVATSQRNSSAAVR
+2167 SEVAASQINSSAAVR

-2221 HQLLVADSVGSSNI
+2221 QQLLVADSGGSSNI
-2235 KPEKIQRP
+2235 KPEKVQRP

-2266 MSPVQFCGQKTSE
+2266 STSPVQFCGQKTSE

>member
-1 MPLLLLRCS
+1 
-10 ISLAIETCGRRGL
+10 
-23 LLQFPVTQQGFSL
+23 
-36 LCWRLFTF
+36 
-44 CTWEAA
+44 
-50 TLLFLP
+50 
-56 GKMDEIYKISSTER
+56 MDEIYKISSTER

-207 QEYNDAVQRAT
+207 QEYDDAVQRAA

-253 LHSLKTTHN
+253 LHSLKTIHN
-262 YLQVLQYLPVSHRME
+262 YLQVLQYLPISHRME

-288 KFKALGKTVYLS
+288 KFKAVGKTVYLS

-421 IKSNQDPW
+421 IKPHQDPW

-514 DVDNPT
+514 NVDNPT
-520 MATGEKDMGHSN
+520 MATGEKEMGHSN

-626 DSCWVNAAKGGRGA
+626 DACWVNAAKGGRGA

-722 GHKAHRDSS
+722 GHKACRDSS

-761 NKCQLLNSY
+761 NKWQLFNSY

-796 RPRFDFYLGYF
+796 RPRFDFHLGYF
-807 VNIYKDE
+807 VNIYKYE

-921 KHALQLALDTWLTM
+921 KHVLQLALDTWLTM

-1088 KFSFHTRDSILQL
+1088 KFSFRTRDSILQL

-1134 CCRQREEQRLGYLVP
+1134 CPMMQPLRTLDM
-1149 PKVMGSG
+1149 K
-1156 VDLCKRKCVSL
+1156 
-1167 MFQEGGLSLRSQST
+1167 EGGLSLRSQSS

-1346 GRSFLNLWF
+1346 GRTFLNLWF

-1362 LSVFKMLP
+1362 LSVFRMLP

-1451 QMLSMQREVTLLQ
+1451 QMMNMHREVTLLQ

-1554 NMQLCLCGLNDE
+1554 NM
-1566 DRKVVHGE
+1566 
-1574 LVEMQLAME
+1574 
-1583 DVLWSNY
+1583 
-1590 EGLNGHGE
+1590 
-1598 QRASFGKNLAMTTE
+1598 
-1612 ASGKTSKALLEL
+1612 
-1624 PDSVASS
+1624 
-1631 SLQKSYLILWKQ
+1631 
-1643 LEILKA
+1643 
-1649 EWGRLKLKV
+1649 
-1658 DDINTV
+1658 
-1664 PLYKQFTEQY
+1664 
-1674 GTEVLYPAMR
+1674 
-1684 TMAIHMGIEDELE
+1684 
-1697 GFGLTYHSIL
+1697 
-1707 LPKDASETEIKKH
+1707 
-1720 QLQKLLESLEIH
+1720 
-1732 MIRDVQKKVNKEITL
+1732 
-1747 VISEKTREE
+1747 
-1756 RNLSTELWKH
+1756 
-1766 HGMQEIFSV
+1766 
-1775 TRPEIVESFV
+1775 
-1785 QKLMENHQETDA
+1785 
-1797 EITFPKDHLQKCFT
+1797 
-1811 ALGCDVMARER
+1811 
-1822 SNFETYSMFYENL
+1822 
-1835 LRQQHQLLYQK
+1835 
-1846 EQEMHVVEDK
+1846 QEMHVVEDK

-2167 SEVATSQRNSSAAVR
+2167 SEVPTSQRNSSAAVR

-2266 MSPVQFCGQKTSE
+2266 SMSPVQFCGQKTSE